1 MGHSLFFPGGKLP
14 VHKTCRQFLVGFV
27 DRLEG
32 DDEIVVDIKFD
43 GQDVWVITE
52 LADDRPT
59 VVNNYGLET
68 RGAS

>member
-1 MGHSLFFPGGKLP
+1 MP
-14 VHKTCRQFLVGFV
+14 VHKTCRQFLLPFV

-43 GQDVWVITE
+43 GHDVWVITE